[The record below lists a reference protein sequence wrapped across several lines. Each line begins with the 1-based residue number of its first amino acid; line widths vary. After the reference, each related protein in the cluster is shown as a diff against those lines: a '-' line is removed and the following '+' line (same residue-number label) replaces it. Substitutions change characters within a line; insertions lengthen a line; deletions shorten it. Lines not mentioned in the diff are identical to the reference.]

1 MLSLCLLCLTFVPQV
16 DGKLVVSN
24 VRPTLVDLGPTR
36 PDNNYLPGD
45 LVHVTFD
52 VAGFKLDEEGR
63 YRFSAKLQVEDGA
76 GKLMGSEDY
85 GSSPARLGVLGNGK
99 SRFSFRL
106 PIPVDQPAGSYKAK
120 LILTDVNSKATAT
133 VEQPYRVTSPGFG
146 LIRLQTGRGPFGQS
160 ETPCTGNVGEVLHL
174 GMQAVGLGK
183 LKENLGT
190 LDITLEVKDAS
201 GKVLGKSQV
210 NQFTDI
216 NVNEPLQL
224 RFELPLDQAGKY
236 QLVFKATDKANAK
249 SATLIVPVQV
259 VE

>member
-1 MLSLCLLCLTFVPQV
+1 MFSFYLLVLTFVPQV

-36 PDNNYLPGD
+36 PDNSYLPGD
-45 LVHVTFD
+45 VVHVTFD
-52 VAGFKLDEEGR
+52 VAGFKLDPEGR
-63 YRFSAKLQVEDGA
+63 YRFSAKLQVEDAA
-76 GKLMGSEDY
+76 GKLIGSEDY
-85 GSSPARLGVLGNGK
+85 GSSPSRLGVIGNGK
-99 SRFSFRL
+99 SRFAFRL
-106 PIPVDQPAGSYKAK
+106 PIPVDQAAGNYKAK
-120 LILTDVNSKATAT
+120 LVISDVNSKAAAT

-174 GMQAVGLGK
+174 GMQAVGMGK
-183 LKENLGT
+183 LKENIGT
-190 LDITLEVKDAS
+190 LDITLEVKDAT
-201 GKVLGKSQV
+201 GKTLGKPQI
-210 NQFTDI
+210 NHFPDI

-236 QLVFKATDKANAK
+236 QLVFKATDKA
-249 SATLIVPVQV
+249 STRSTTLTIPLQV

>member
-1 MLSLCLLCLTFVPQV
+1 MFSLCLLCLTFVPQV
-16 DGKLVVSN
+16 DGKLVISN
-24 VRPTLVDLGPTR
+24 IRATLVDLGPTR
-36 PDNNYLPGD
+36 PDTNYLPGD
-45 LVHVTFD
+45 VVHVTFD
-52 VAGFKLDEEGR
+52 AAGFKLDEEGR

-85 GSSPARLGVLGNGK
+85 GSSPSRLGVIGNGK
-99 SRFSFRL
+99 SRFAFRL
-106 PIPVDQPAGSYKAK
+106 PIPVEQAAGNYKAK
-120 LILTDVNSKATAT
+120 LVLSDVNSKAIVT
-133 VEQPYRVTSPGFG
+133 VEQSYRVMAPGFG

-183 LKENLGT
+183 LKDNLGS
-190 LDITLEVKDAS
+190 LDITLEVKDAM
-201 GKVLGKSQV
+201 GKSLGKPQV
-210 NQFTDI
+210 NNFPDI

-236 QLVFKATDKANAK
+236 QVVFKGVDKASSK
-249 SATLIVPVQV
+249 STTLTVPLQV